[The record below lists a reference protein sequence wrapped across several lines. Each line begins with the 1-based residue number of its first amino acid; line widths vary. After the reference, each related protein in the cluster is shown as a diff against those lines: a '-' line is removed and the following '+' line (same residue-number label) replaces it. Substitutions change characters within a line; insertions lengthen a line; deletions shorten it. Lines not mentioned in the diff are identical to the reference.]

1 MRDMFSAISN
11 EAISSYV
18 NSVTSTQVREKVIA
32 ILKDKL
38 DLKSNPSDTDILKDL
53 GCNEET
59 LEDIIHDAEMDLDL
73 YVERNETIN
82 CEMTVGDLITKFIN
96 VVNET
101 ESSESIFKWNSKEYA
116 LAIKQLDA
124 LQIFVNE
131 EISNEGIGTGL
142 LKAFFSTVDIFGKV
156 CNSFK
161 TSVFKFYK
169 SLKRSEMRYYYESN
183 LTKVKYTEDQPFV
196 KFMDLDVTVP
206 TGMTGSYENATTSL
220 NVMYKALD
228 LMSIAYEANQAFVDI
243 RRMITR
249 NEKYQDKINTLRNNI
264 VNRLNVVNN
273 QIKTVN
279 SVFTTN
285 NKLSS
290 AKFKAVYAS
299 MQDFKNTRINL
310 LNMEDYLNDTSKLIN
325 QIDEA
330 DAVLADITNYLSEDS
345 ELNKD
350 FVSKLID
357 VVKYMATAYDYYGI
371 NVSRQMA
378 VEHNHINSIT
388 TAWKAIK

>member
-101 ESSESIFKWNSKEYA
+101 ESSESIFQWNSKEYA

-124 LQIFVNE
+124 LQMFVNE

-290 AKFKAVYAS
+290 AKFKSVYAS

>member
-32 ILKDKL
+32 IFKDKL

-101 ESSESIFKWNSKEYA
+101 ESSESIFQWNSKEYT

-124 LQIFVNE
+124 LQMFVKE

-206 TGMTGSYENATTSL
+206 TGMTGSYEHATTSL
-220 NVMYKALD
+220 DVMYKALD

-290 AKFKAVYAS
+290 AKFKSVYAS

>member
-101 ESSESIFKWNSKEYA
+101 ESSESIFQWNSKEYA

-124 LQIFVNE
+124 LQMFVKE

-290 AKFKAVYAS
+290 AKFKSVYAS

>member
-101 ESSESIFKWNSKEYA
+101 ESSESIFQWNSKEYT

-124 LQIFVNE
+124 LQMFVKE

-206 TGMTGSYENATTSL
+206 TGMTGSYEHATTSL
-220 NVMYKALD
+220 DVMYKALD

-290 AKFKAVYAS
+290 AKFKSVYAS

>member
-101 ESSESIFKWNSKEYA
+101 ESSESIFQWNSKEYA

-124 LQIFVNE
+124 LQMFVKE

-206 TGMTGSYENATTSL
+206 TGMTGSYEHATTSL
-220 NVMYKALD
+220 DVMYKALD
-228 LMSIAYEANQAFVDI
+228 LMSIAYEANKAFVDI
-243 RRMITR
+243 RLMITR

-264 VNRLNVVNN
+264 MNRLNVVNN
-273 QIKTVN
+273 QIKSIN

-290 AKFKAVYAS
+290 AKFKSVYAS

>member
-18 NSVTSTQVREKVIA
+18 NCVTSTQVREKVID

-101 ESSESIFKWNSKEYA
+101 ESSESIFQWNSKEYT

-124 LQIFVNE
+124 LQMFVKE

-142 LKAFFSTVDIFGKV
+142 LKAFFSTVDIFCKV

-206 TGMTGSYENATTSL
+206 TGMTGSYEHATTSL
-220 NVMYKALD
+220 DVMYKALD
-228 LMSIAYEANQAFVDI
+228 LMSIAYEAI

-290 AKFKAVYAS
+290 AKFKSVYAS